1 MIKFKAL
8 TFVECRVGK
17 WLVMQEA
24 LKRPALPPGIALV
37 PRHKSSELQF
47 ELFSRWLSK
56 DAVALACWRLGPA
69 DRGRQLAR
77 KEVPKSMCG
86 AESAHRFWCCS
97 KQLIVLFQHGL
108 SRQQRVSPRRRK
120 RLRGDCL
127 VDLQRTGV
135 TETSEAEGGCV
146 RSCRVQP
153 CFARKAWQSC
163 HCHCPA

>member
-8 TFVECRVGK
+8 SFVECRVGK

-47 ELFSRWLSK
+47 ELLSRWLSK

-86 AESAHRFWCCS
+86 AVSSSLLVLLQTAYRSLSTWTLETTESKS
-97 KQLIVLFQHGL
+97 KKKKTIE
-108 SRQQRVSPRRRK
+108 R
-120 RLRGDCL
+120 
-127 VDLQRTGV
+127 
-135 TETSEAEGGCV
+135 
-146 RSCRVQP
+146 
-153 CFARKAWQSC
+153 
-163 HCHCPA
+163 